1 LKPQTGIYAIVDGE
15 KTHLLWMRD
24 LFYNWRNFMKQLSV
38 SAKKVFF
45 PAVLVLALV
54 FSACQKK
61 DSPGDAALSSIPNA
75 GVFPDGGHYKAES
88 KSDKLIRI
96 AFLGWANNP
105 FHDEIQKGVEAAK
118 TYLAAY
124 NCSVEYVV
132 MGEDITLPY
141 AIAAIEN
148 AIAKQ
153 YDGFVCIPAFDG
165 TEVPINRAV
174 DAGQVVVTTVAE
186 STKPSKRLA
195 FYGQNG
201 YDAGILAGQI
211 IAQYMGGSGKLGV
224 ITGVLG
230 VTQHEMRKNGATDYI
245 AQNNPGINVIGVW
258 ENNDKAET
266 AYSLTNDMLT
276 ANPDLKCIYVTAGG
290 PFGAAKA
297 IQDAGLTGKVGVV
310 GFDWLPD
317 SLKYVATGEQ
327 IALISQDPFGMGFDT
342 CVMVYNNVVFKT
354 KPADTDV
361 IYNEPL
367 VVTPDTLAELVPDF
381 KP

>member
-1 LKPQTGIYAIVDGE
+1 MKRFWSESKVRKFLIPLTLGLITV
-15 KTHLLWMRD
+15 
-24 LFYNWRNFMKQLSV
+24 LFFG
-38 SAKKVFF
+38 
-45 PAVLVLALV
+45 
-54 FSACQKK
+54 ACQKK
-61 DSPGDAALSSIPNA
+61 DNAGGVSLSAIPNA
-75 GVFPDGGHYKAES
+75 GAYPDGGHYKAEG
-88 KSDKLIRI
+88 KSDKLVRI

-141 AIAAIEN
+141 AVAAIEN
-148 AIAKQ
+148 AIAKK

-174 DAGQVVVTTVAE
+174 DEGIVVVTTVAE

-201 YDAGILAGQI
+201 YDAGMLAGKL
-211 IAQYMGGSGKLGV
+211 IADYMGGQGKLGI

-245 AQNNPGINVIGVW
+245 VQNSPGITVIGVW

-276 ANPDLKCIYVTAGG
+276 ANPDLKCVYVTAGG

-297 IQDAGLTGKVGVV
+297 IQDAGLTGKVGVF

-317 SLKYVATGEQ
+317 SLKYVASGAMS
-327 IALISQDPFGMGFDT
+327 ALISQDPFGMGFDT
-342 CVMVYNNVVFKT
+342 CVMVYNNVVFGT
-354 KPADTDV
+354 KPESDI

>member
-1 LKPQTGIYAIVDGE
+1 MMNGKRRTVILG
-15 KTHLLWMRD
+15 
-24 LFYNWRNFMKQLSV
+24 LFFIPLV
-38 SAKKVFF
+38 LGAVFF
-45 PAVLVLALV
+45 FA
-54 FSACQKK
+54 ACQKK
-61 DSPGDAALSSIPNA
+61 GDAGGVSLPPNA
-75 GVFPDGGHYKAES
+75 GAYPEGGHYEAEG
-88 KSDKLIRI
+88 KSDKPVRI

-118 TYLAAY
+118 LYLAAY

-148 AIAKQ
+148 AIAKK
-153 YDGFVCIPAFDG
+153 YDGFVSIPAFDG
-165 TEVPINRAV
+165 TEVPINKAV
-174 DAGQVVVTTVAE
+174 DEGIVVVTTVAE
-186 STKPSKRLA
+186 GTRPSKRLA

-201 YDAGILAGQI
+201 YDAGTMAGKL
-211 IAQYMGGSGKLGV
+211 IADYMGGEGKLGV

-230 VTQHEMRKNGATDYI
+230 VTQHEMRKNGAVDYI
-245 AQNNPGINVIGVW
+245 SQNNPRINVIGVW

-266 AYSLTNDMLT
+266 AYALTNDMLT
-276 ANPDLKCIYVTAGG
+276 ANPDLKCVYVTAGG

-297 IQDAGLTGKVGVV
+297 IQDAGLTGKVGIV

-317 SLKYVATGEQ
+317 SLKYVASGEV

-342 CVMVYNNVVFKT
+342 CVMVYNNVVFGA
-354 KPADTDV
+354 KPASDI

-367 VVTPDTLAELVPDF
+367 VVTPSTLSEMVPDF

>member
-1 LKPQTGIYAIVDGE
+1 
-15 KTHLLWMRD
+15 
-24 LFYNWRNFMKQLSV
+24 MKQSEV
-38 SAKKVFF
+38 RVGGTFF
-45 PAVLVLALV
+45 VLFV
-54 FSACQKK
+54 FSVFMVLFAGGCQKK
-61 DSPGDAALSSIPNA
+61 SEDAGRASIIGIPNA
-75 GVFPDGGHYKAES
+75 GTYPDGGHYQAEG
-88 KSDKLIRI
+88 KSDSLVRL

-141 AIAAIEN
+141 AVAAIEN

-153 YDGFVCIPAFDG
+153 YNGFVCITAFDG

-174 DAGQVVVTTVAE
+174 DEGMVVVTTVAE

-201 YDAGILAGQI
+201 YDAGTLAGEI
-211 IAQYMGGSGKLGV
+211 IADYMGGNGKLGV

-245 AQNNPGINVIGVW
+245 AKNNPGINVIGVW

-276 ANPDLKCIYVTAGG
+276 ANPDHKCIYVTAGG

-342 CVMVYNNVVFKT
+342 CVMVYNNVVAGIKLES
-354 KPADTDV
+354 DI

-367 VVTPDTLAELVPDF
+367 VVTPDTLSELVPDF
-381 KP
+381 RP

>member
-1 LKPQTGIYAIVDGE
+1 
-15 KTHLLWMRD
+15 
-24 LFYNWRNFMKQLSV
+24 MKHLSV
-38 SAKKVFF
+38 SDKKVLGLF
-45 PAVLVLALV
+45 ALVLAVSLV
-54 FSACQKK
+54 FGACQKK
-61 DSPGDAALSSIPNA
+61 DGPSDGTALSSIPNA
-75 GVFPDGGHYKAES
+75 GVFPKGGHYKAEG

-141 AIAAIEN
+141 AVAAIEN

-153 YDGFVCIPAFDG
+153 YHGFVCIPAFDG

-174 DAGQVVVTTVAE
+174 EAGQVVVTTVAE

-201 YDAGILAGQI
+201 YDAGLLAGQI
-211 IAQYMGGSGKLGV
+211 VAQYMGGSGKLGV

-245 AQNNPGINVIGVW
+245 AQNSPGINVIGVW

-276 ANPDLKCIYVTAGG
+276 ANPDLKCVYVTAGG

-354 KPADTDV
+354 KPAETDI

>member
-1 LKPQTGIYAIVDGE
+1 
-15 KTHLLWMRD
+15 
-24 LFYNWRNFMKQLSV
+24 MKSR
-38 SAKKVFF
+38 
-45 PAVLVLALV
+45 VLAAVICAILV
-54 FSACQKK
+54 IIFLPGCSKTPSE
-61 DSPGDAALSSIPNA
+61 SPGAASVPNA
-75 GVFPDGGHYKAES
+75 GAYPDGGHYKAEN
-88 KSDKLIRI
+88 KSEKPVRI

-148 AIAKQ
+148 AIAKK
-153 YDGFVCIPAFDG
+153 YDGIVCIPAFDG
-165 TEVPINRAV
+165 TEVPIDQAV
-174 DAGQVVVTTVAE
+174 NSGMVVVTTVAE
-186 STKPSKRLA
+186 STRPSKRLA

-201 YDAGILAGQI
+201 YDAGTLAGKL
-211 IAQYMGGSGKLGV
+211 IADYMGGSGKLGV

-230 VTQHEMRKNGATDYI
+230 VTQHEMRKNGALEYI
-245 AQNNPGINVIGVW
+245 AKNNPGIDVIGVW
-258 ENNDKAET
+258 ENNDKAEI

-297 IQDAGLTGKVGVV
+297 IQDAGLAGKVGVI

-317 SLKYVATGEQ
+317 SLKYVASGEL

-342 CVMVYNNVVFKT
+342 CVMVYNNVVSGT
-354 KPADTDV
+354 KPESDI

-367 VVTPDTLAELVPDF
+367 VVTPDTLAELVPDYR
-381 KP
+381 P